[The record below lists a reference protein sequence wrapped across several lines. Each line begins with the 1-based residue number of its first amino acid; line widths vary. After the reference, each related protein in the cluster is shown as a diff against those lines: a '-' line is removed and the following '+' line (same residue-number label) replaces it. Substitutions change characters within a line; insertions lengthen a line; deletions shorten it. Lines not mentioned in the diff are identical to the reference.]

1 MRGAIYTCIT
11 GGYDSLLPPAP
22 SPLLD
27 NFDFICFTGDA
38 SAKSDNPGERAA
50 DGHPSED
57 CRPAKLEVS
66 GPWQLRTLGPEG
78 LPEEAMRS
86 NSLLSRYPKL
96 QPHRVLDGYDF
107 SLWIDGN
114 IEIRNDSLLK
124 AALECAENGV
134 QYAGVPHPSRIDVFQ
149 EALMCYKMKYIDLRT
164 LIKVD
169 IRCYMGGIRRGSGL
183 FENNIIFRR
192 HNSPDII
199 ALDNLW
205 WNSVLHIAP
214 RDQLSLMLCL
224 KRCGVRTELL
234 LGDGMNSRNH
244 PGLRYLRHK

>member
-1 MRGAIYTCIT
+1 MKGVVYTCIT

-27 NFDFICFTGDA
+27 SFDFICFTGTE
-38 SAKSDNPGERAA
+38 SAKTDGPDGRAA
-50 DGHPSED
+50 GGHPSEV

-66 GPWQLRTLGPEG
+66 GPWQLRTLSPEG
-78 LPEEAMRS
+78 LPEEALHS
-86 NSLLSRYPKL
+86 NALLSRYPKL
-96 QPHRVLDGYDF
+96 QPHKVLGGYDF
-107 SLWIDGN
+107 SLWVDGN
-114 IEIRNDSLLK
+114 IEIRDGALLK
-124 AALECAENGV
+124 AALECAESGV
-134 QYAGVPHPSRIDVFQ
+134 RYAGVPHPSRGDVFQ

-164 LIKVD
+164 LLKVD
-169 IRCYMGGIRRGSGL
+169 LRCYMGGLRRGSGL

-192 HNSPDII
+192 HNDPGII
-199 ALDNLW
+199 ALDDLW
-205 WNSVLHIAP
+205 WDSVLRLAP

-224 KRCGVRTELL
+224 KRCGVRPGLL